1 MNPVQATRQGGHR
14 ALAALRVL
22 VRVSPEQRC
31 TRGSAAK
38 VRPGVCAVLL
48 STASSVTNG
57 SRCHSCCQS
66 APARTKEPTHARTQ
80 RSAGQCNWGGGKLSP
95 IPPIVLA
102 GALKRL
108 CADHQDCLV
117 GFVLLVHVHP
127 SLPPS
132 DLHPSDDAPQ
142 LVGMS
147 CLPVF
152 AVPCGIGRGHRKA
165 DSLTDR
171 HAACSQLPAGP
182 SAAMAGQR
190 TTSAISLLPWTR
202 PSDSKPMVTSC
213 LLGAVHCTWTTHIG
227 TPPAIDSPRATDDLG
242 VSSDAVPAVGDYL
255 TSPS

>member
-22 VRVSPEQRC
+22 VCVSPEQRC

-80 RSAGQCNWGGGKLSP
+80 RSAGQCNWGGGKPSP

-117 GFVLLVHVHP
+117 GFVPLAGSRSPFPPPFRSPPIRRCATARWHVLSPRVCRPLWYRPGRAIEKLIASPTDTLHAVSFLLGRVLRWLGSARPVP
-127 SLPPS
+127 SLSCPGPVRLTVS
-132 DLHPSDDAPQ
+132 QWSHLACLVQCTAP
-142 LVGMS
+142 
-147 CLPVF
+147 
-152 AVPCGIGRGHRKA
+152 GR
-165 DSLTDR
+165 
-171 HAACSQLPAGP
+171 
-182 SAAMAGQR
+182 R
-190 TTSAISLLPWTR
+190 T
-202 PSDSKPMVTSC
+202 
-213 LLGAVHCTWTTHIG
+213 
-227 TPPAIDSPRATDDLG
+227 
-242 VSSDAVPAVGDYL
+242 
-255 TSPS
+255 